1 MDELQAV
8 GDPVLRDAVLFAR
21 AQARPI
27 TADDLA
33 VAQAVHRN
41 VARSRLERLVE
52 AGLLVSEYERR
63 TGKTGPGAGRTAKTY
78 AVAPQLDSIEFPLR
92 RYETLLGLMLD
103 ALPRKSRRQQL
114 REIGIAFGEEL
125 ARSARL
131 RPAKTLT
138 TGFERVCEAVRSLG
152 FQASV
157 TEVGE
162 AGAVISTPTCPL
174 RPLVAARPEAV
185 EIDRGMWA
193 GLTGKALDGAQIELV
208 ECETRHCFEHD
219 SPCQVRISLT
229 GRQPVGAKS

>member
-1 MDELQAV
+1 MDELEAV

-33 VAQAVHRN
+33 AAQDVHRN

-52 AGLLVSEYERR
+52 AGLLAPEYERR
-63 TGKTGPGAGRTAKTY
+63 TGRSGPGAGRPAKTY
-78 AVAPQLDSIEFPLR
+78 AVAPQLNSIEFPLR

-103 ALPRKSRRQQL
+103 ALPQKRRPQQL
-114 REIGIAFGEEL
+114 RGIGIAFGEAL

-131 RPAKTLT
+131 RPAKTPG
-138 TGFERVCEAVRSLG
+138 TGFERMCEAVRNLG

-157 TEVGE
+157 SEVGE
-162 AGAVISTPTCPL
+162 ASAVISTPTCPL
-174 RPLVAARPEAV
+174 RPLVQAHPEAA

-193 GLTGKALDGAQIELV
+193 GLAAKALEGTEVELV
-208 ECETRHCFEHD
+208 HCETRDCLAD
-219 SPCQVRISLT
+219 DAPCQVRISLT
-229 GRQPVGAKS
+229 ALAGRAG